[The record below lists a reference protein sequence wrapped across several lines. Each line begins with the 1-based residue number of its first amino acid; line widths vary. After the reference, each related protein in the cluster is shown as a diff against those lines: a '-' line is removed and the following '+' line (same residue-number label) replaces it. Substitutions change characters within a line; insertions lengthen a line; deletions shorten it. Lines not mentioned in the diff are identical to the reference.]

1 MIFWM
6 TNPSHG
12 VMPAYGAGECDK
24 LVTLGWALLNY
35 GPSPDLPPKVK
46 PAEVECKLVE
56 SLDPPVERRKP
67 GRPAKVK

>member
-35 GPSPDLPPKVK
+35 GPSPDLPPKAT
-46 PAEVECKLVE
+46 PAPADEGEPK
-56 SLDPPVERRKP
+56 RKP
-67 GRPAKVK
+67 GRPKKA